1 MRIGTFVNRD
11 VVWADADEPL
21 VVLARRMR
29 DRGVGSLPVRDRGRL
44 AGIVTEC
51 DVVAAVA
58 DGLPLDA
65 TPARACMTPEP
76 AVAGA
81 AEDCADVAGRM
92 LWLGLRH
99 VLVVDRGRVIGVASA
114 RDLLML
120 EAWPNVPPPSPAEV
134 GGSAAT
140 PDPSPR

>member
-11 VVWADADEPL
+11 VVWAEADEPL

-44 AGIVTEC
+44 AGIVTER

-65 TPARACMTPEP
+65 TPARSCMTPEP
-76 AVAGA
+76 ALARA
-81 AEDCADVAGRM
+81 DEECADVAGRM

-99 VLVVDRGRVIGVASA
+99 VLVVHRGRVIGVASA

-120 EAWPNVPPPSPAEV
+120 EAWPNVPPPSPAEA
-134 GGSAAT
+134 GGRAAT
-140 PDPSPR
+140 PDPSPP